1 MAGRTFSGNVRIAKV
16 NGDGVVQGAF
26 IGLLNT
32 VKCELV
38 VPAPD
43 KIQQISRMNGTV
55 GQPISTALVPKPT
68 SLNMSID
75 DTTDQ
80 RILAYALN
88 GITAAYSQSSATVTD
103 EAVTSPAAFNDW
115 APLANRHVSSVVV
128 KHTTGSPT
136 YVAGTDYVADLTAGF
151 IRILESGDIT
161 EGQAL
166 KVSYAAAAISGTTVQ
181 GSKVAATLLRVEVN
195 LQDLVDGSEA
205 YFIVPIY
212 NANSS
217 GNQDLFGKNMLV
229 AGLTG
234 DMFLPPQGTAA
245 YALTGGAPFILTS
258 VEG

>member
-1 MAGRTFSGNVRIAKV
+1 MAARTFSGNVRIAKV

-55 GQPISTALVPKPT
+55 GQPISTALIPKPT
-68 SLNMSID
+68 SLAMSID
-75 DTTDQ
+75 DTSDQ

-88 GITAAYSQSSATVTD
+88 GITAAYSQSSGSIVD
-103 EAVTSPAAFNDW
+103 EAVTAPATFGDW
-115 APLANRHVSSVVV
+115 APLAHRHVSAVVV
-128 KHTTGSPT
+128 KDSTGTTT
-136 YVAGTDYVADLTAGF
+136 YVAGTDYVVDATAGF
-151 IRILESGDIT
+151 IRIVQGGAIAAS
-161 EGQAL
+161 APL
-166 KVSYAAAAISGTTVQ
+166 KVSYSAAAIAGTTVQ
-181 GSKVAATLLRVEVN
+181 GSTVAATLLRVEVN
-195 LQDLVDGSEA
+195 LTDLVDGSEA
-205 YFIVPIY
+205 YLVVPIY

-245 YALTGGAPFILTS
+245 YTETGGAPYILTS
-258 VEG
+258 IT